1 MDWDEFPYYGGQGT
15 VHDLRD
21 AEGREPRLWFAKS
34 VSKAAAIA
42 LHEEP
47 RVKQRRIG
55 FRLPK
60 TPSVRS

>member
-42 LHEEP
+42 MHEEP
-47 RVKQRRIG
+47 RIKKRRIG
-55 FRLPK
+55 FRLP
-60 TPSVRS
+60 PRANG